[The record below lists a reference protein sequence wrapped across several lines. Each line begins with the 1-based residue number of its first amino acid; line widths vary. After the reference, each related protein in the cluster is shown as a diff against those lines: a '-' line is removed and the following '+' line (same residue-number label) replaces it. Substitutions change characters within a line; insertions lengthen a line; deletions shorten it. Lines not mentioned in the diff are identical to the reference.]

1 MYGFF
6 VTIIVIAS
14 VLITIAVLLQNSK
27 GGGLASNFGAGNQT
41 FGVRQAADILEKSTW
56 ILAAVIIL
64 FSIGAT
70 AAISSR
76 SARKSKTDA
85 KSLIEKKPAAT
96 APAFP
101 INGTGEA
108 APAEETPAQQAPA
121 E

>member
-6 VTIIVIAS
+6 VVIIVIAS

-27 GGGLASNFGAGNQT
+27 GGGLASNFGAGNTT

-64 FSIGAT
+64 FSIAAT
-70 AAISSR
+70 AAISTR
-76 SARKSKTDA
+76 SAKKI
-85 KSLIEKKPAAT
+85 LEKKPASAV
-96 APAFP
+96 PAFP
-101 INGTGEA
+101 VGGQTES
-108 APAEETPAQQAPA
+108 APATETPAPETPA